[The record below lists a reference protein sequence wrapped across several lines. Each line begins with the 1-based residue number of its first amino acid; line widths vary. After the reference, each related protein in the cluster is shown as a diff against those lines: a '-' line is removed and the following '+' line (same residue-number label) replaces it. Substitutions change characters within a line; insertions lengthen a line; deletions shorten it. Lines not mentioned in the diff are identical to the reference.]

1 MSRVCDRS
9 IGEASSTLGASSLK
23 NFSAVSGC
31 HSLSKA
37 MFLFSLSLFRLICSL
52 HDSTSFNFF
61 KRQKTRLPRLS
72 LRIHTKASYIITEKS
87 QFVNR
92 NSKFIFLKQYIY
104 TIARKGARINRL
116 DSIFVCVI

>member
-31 HSLSKA
+31 HSLSEA
-37 MFLFSLSLFRLICSL
+37 MFLFSLSLLRLICSL

-61 KRQKTRLPRLS
+61 KRQKTRFPRLS

-87 QFVNR
+87 QFVN
-92 NSKFIFLKQYIY
+92 FLF
-104 TIARKGARINRL
+104 NNFL
-116 DSIFVCVI
+116 LL

>member
-31 HSLSKA
+31 HSLSEA

-92 NSKFIFLKQYIY
+92 NLKLFFKNTLSYKL
-104 TIARKGARINRL
+104 TRARTR
-116 DSIFVCVI
+116 V

>member
-31 HSLSKA
+31 HSLSEA
-37 MFLFSLSLFRLICSL
+37 MFLFSLSLLRLICSL
-52 HDSTSFNFF
+52 HDRTSFNFF
-61 KRQKTRLPRLS
+61 KRQKTRFPRLS

-92 NSKFIFLKQYIY
+92 NLKFIFKTIY
-104 TIARKGARINRL
+104 LYNARARERVQTVL
-116 DSIFVCVI
+116 TVYLFV